1 MGRFLKLTYT
11 ILFYTILF
19 SILQGRAVYAG
30 KDVNKDAGK
39 IPYSVRMILFKTRQ
53 LLEKDKTLEAL
64 ELLEKFQSKQP
75 AGLKPGGK
83 NPKGYQHYYINFN
96 IGNCCL
102 TLDHI
107 KKALAF
113 YKAAVTNNP
122 EFTPAWLN
130 LAKCYYDLEGY
141 NEAGKC
147 FFKGYE
153 TAGDKTPEVLYYSA
167 VSFMAA
173 GNNKRSLEVF
183 ENLFA
188 TYNDKI
194 KLEWKQALA
203 QLYLSTG
210 QALKALPYLEEI
222 AAEVSGK
229 SRKEWQ
235 KILLYQYISLNM
247 KSKSLDY
254 ATLLINEDPVEPEWW
269 KILVHIHLTDDR
281 YRDALSTLTILSY
294 IRELTLQETKLL
306 ADLNMNLGIP
316 VQAVHYYEELISEKK
331 DSKIYEKLI
340 SACLALH
347 KPDKALGIINHAL
360 KYKREKKICM
370 LKGRILFEQE
380 KYKEAYKLYQRV
392 AKEMPHPGYPWLMAG
407 YSAWYMEDLTKAGYA
422 FNSAARYPKYKKK
435 AEKVINNIKERGQNN
450 FHK

>member
-1 MGRFLKLTYT
+1 MGRCLKLTYI
-11 ILFYTILF
+11 ILFFIMQSTT
-19 SILQGRAVYAG
+19 AYAA
-30 KDVNKDAGK
+30 KDTRK
-39 IPYSVRMILFKTRQ
+39 IPYSVRMVLFKTQQ
-53 LLEKDKTLEAL
+53 LLAKDKTFEAL
-64 ELLEKFQSKQP
+64 ELLKKFQSKQP
-75 AGLKPGGK
+75 PDLKSGG
-83 NPKGYQHYYINFN
+83 NDPKGYQHYYINFN
-96 IGNCCL
+96 IGNCYL
-102 TLDHI
+102 KLDNI
-107 KKALAF
+107 KKASAA

-130 LAKCYYDLEGY
+130 LAKCYYDLEDY
-141 NEAGKC
+141 NGAGNC
-147 FFKGYE
+147 FSKGYT
-153 TAGDKTPEVLYYSA
+153 TAEDKTPEVLYYSA

-173 GNNKRSLEVF
+173 GNNKKSLEIF

-247 KSKSLDY
+247 KSKSLNY

-269 KILVHIHLTDDR
+269 KILLHIHLTDNR
-281 YRDALSTLTILSY
+281 YQDALSTLTIIGY

-347 KPDKALGIINHAL
+347 KLHKALKIIDHAL
-360 KYKREKKICM
+360 QYKREKKICM

-380 KYKEAYKLYQRV
+380 KYKESYKLYQRV

-407 YSAWYMEDLTKAGYA
+407 YSAWYLEDMAKAAYA

-435 AEKVINNIKERGQNN
+435 AEKVINIIKDRGKFN
-450 FHK
+450 

>member
-1 MGRFLKLTYT
+1 MVRFFKLAYI
-11 ILFYTILF
+11 ILFYTIF
-19 SILQGRAVYAG
+19 FYITQSITVYAG
-30 KDVNKDAGK
+30 KDAGK
-39 IPYSVRMILFKTRQ
+39 IPYSVSSILFKTQQ
-53 LLEKDKTLEAL
+53 LLAKDKTSEAL
-64 ELLEKFQSKQP
+64 KLLEDFQAKQP
-75 AGLKPGGK
+75 ADLKPGGK
-83 NPKGYQHYYINFN
+83 DPKGYQHYYINFN
-96 IGNCCL
+96 IGNCWL
-102 TLDHI
+102 TLGNI
-107 KKALAF
+107 KKASTF
-113 YKAAVTNNP
+113 YRAAVINNP

-130 LAKCYYDLEGY
+130 LAKCYYDLEDY
-141 NEAGKC
+141 NEAGNC
-147 FFKGYE
+147 FLKGYE
-153 TAGDKTPEVLYYSA
+153 TAEDKTPEVLYYSA

-173 GNNKRSLEVF
+173 GNNKKSLEIF

-188 TYNDKI
+188 TYNEKI

-247 KSKSLDY
+247 KSKSLKY
-254 ATLLINEDPVEPEWW
+254 ATFLINEDPVEPEWW
-269 KILVHIHLTDDR
+269 KILLHIHLTDER

-294 IRELTLQETKLL
+294 IRELTVQEKKLL
-306 ADLNMNLGIP
+306 ADLNLNLGIP
-316 VQAVHYYEELISEKK
+316 VKAVNYYEELIAKKK

-347 KPDKALGIINHAL
+347 KPYKALEIIDHAL

-380 KYKEAYKLYQRV
+380 KYKESYQLYQRV

-407 YSAWYMEDLTKAGYA
+407 YSAWYLEDMTKAAYA
-422 FNSAARYPKYKKK
+422 FKSAAKYPKYKKK
-435 AEKVINNIKERGQNN
+435 AEKVIKSIEHRGK
-450 FHK
+450 F

>member
-1 MGRFLKLTYT
+1 MVRFFKLACI
-11 ILFYTILF
+11 ILFYTIF
-19 SILQGRAVYAG
+19 FYITQSITVYAG
-30 KDVNKDAGK
+30 KDAGK
-39 IPYSVRMILFKTRQ
+39 IPYSVSSILFKTQQ
-53 LLEKDKTLEAL
+53 LLAKDKTSEAL
-64 ELLEKFQSKQP
+64 KLLEDFQAKQP
-75 AGLKPGGK
+75 ADLKPGGK
-83 NPKGYQHYYINFN
+83 DPKGYQHYYINFN
-96 IGNCCL
+96 IGNCWL
-102 TLDHI
+102 TLGNI
-107 KKALAF
+107 KKASTF
-113 YKAAVTNNP
+113 YRAAVTNNT

-130 LAKCYYDLEGY
+130 LAKCYYDLEDY

-153 TAGDKTPEVLYYSA
+153 TAEDKTPEVLYYSA

-173 GNNKRSLEVF
+173 GNSKKSLEIF

-188 TYNDKI
+188 KYNDKI

-210 QALKALPYLEEI
+210 RALKALPYLEEI

-229 SRKEWQ
+229 KRKEWQ

-247 KSKSLDY
+247 KSKALDY
-254 ATLLINEDPVEPEWW
+254 ATRLVNEDPVDPGWW
-269 KILVHIHLTDDR
+269 KILLHIHLTDNR
-281 YRDALSTLTILSY
+281 YRDALSALTILSY
-294 IRELTLQETKLL
+294 IRELTSQEKKLL

-316 VQAVHYYEELISEKK
+316 AQAVNYYEELISEKK

-347 KPDKALGIINHAL
+347 KPDKALEIIDHAL

-370 LKGRILFEQE
+370 LKGRILFEQK
-380 KYKEAYKLYQRV
+380 KYKEAYKLYQKV

-407 YSAWYMEDLTKAGYA
+407 YAAWYMEDLDRAEYA

-435 AEKVINNIKERGQNN
+435 AEKIINRLCKNLTG
-450 FHK
+450 HY

>member
-1 MGRFLKLTYT
+1 MGCFFKLAYI
-11 ILFYTILF
+11 ILFYTIFF
-19 SILQGRAVYAG
+19 SITQSIIVYAG
-30 KDVNKDAGK
+30 KDTGK
-39 IPYSVRMILFKTRQ
+39 IPYSVSRILFKTQQ
-53 LLEKDKTLEAL
+53 LLAKNKTSEAL
-64 ELLEKFQSKQP
+64 KLLEKFQAKQP
-75 AGLKPGGK
+75 PGLKPGGK

-102 TLDHI
+102 KLDNI
-107 KKALAF
+107 KKASAS

-130 LAKCYYDLEGY
+130 LAKCYYDLEDY

-153 TAGDKTPEVLYYSA
+153 TAEDKTPEVLYYSA

-173 GNNKRSLEVF
+173 GNNKKSLEIF

-194 KLEWKQALA
+194 KIEWKQALA

-222 AAEVSGK
+222 VAEISGK

-254 ATLLINEDPVEPEWW
+254 ATRLINEDPVEPEWW
-269 KILVHIHLTDDR
+269 KILLHIHLTDDR

-294 IRELTLQETKLL
+294 IRELAVQEKKLL
-306 ADLNMNLGIP
+306 ADLNLNLGIP
-316 VQAVHYYEELISEKK
+316 VKAVNYYEELISEKK

-347 KPDKALGIINHAL
+347 KPDKALEIIDHAL

-370 LKGRILFEQE
+370 LKGQILFEQE

-392 AKEMPHPGYPWLMAG
+392 AKEMPHPGHAWLMAG
-407 YSAWYMEDLTKAGYA
+407 YSAWYLEDMTKAAYA
-422 FNSAARYPKYKKK
+422 FNSAAKYPKYKKK
-435 AEKVINNIKERGQNN
+435 AEKVIKSIKHRGK
-450 FHK
+450 F

>member
-1 MGRFLKLTYT
+1 MGRFLKFAYI
-11 ILFYTILF
+11 ILFFIIQ
-19 SILQGRAVYAG
+19 SITVYAG
-30 KDVNKDAGK
+30 ENAGE
-39 IPYSVRMILFKTRQ
+39 IPYSVRMVLFKTQQ
-53 LLEKDKTLEAL
+53 LLAKDKTFEAL

-75 AGLKPGGK
+75 PGLKPGGK

-96 IGNCCL
+96 IGNCYL
-102 TLDHI
+102 KLDNI
-107 KKALAF
+107 KKASAA

-130 LAKCYYDLEGY
+130 LAKCYYDMEDY
-141 NEAGKC
+141 NEAGNC
-147 FFKGYE
+147 FFKGYT
-153 TAGDKTPEVLYYSA
+153 TAEDKTPEVLYYSA

-173 GNNKRSLEVF
+173 GNNKKSLEVF

-188 TYNDKI
+188 TYNEKI

-203 QLYLSTG
+203 QLYLSTD
-210 QALKALPYLEEI
+210 QPLKALPYLEEI
-222 AAEVSGK
+222 VAEISGK

-247 KSKSLDY
+247 KSKSLNY
-254 ATLLINEDPVEPEWW
+254 ATRLINEDPIEPEWW
-269 KILVHIHLTDDR
+269 KILLHIHLTDDC
-281 YRDALSTLTILSY
+281 YQDALSALTILSY
-294 IRELTLQETKLL
+294 IRTLTLQETKLL

-316 VQAVHYYEELISEKK
+316 VQAVNYYEKLISEKK

-347 KPDKALGIINHAL
+347 KPDKALKIIDHAL
-360 KYKREKKICM
+360 QYKREKKICM

-407 YSAWYMEDLTKAGYA
+407 YSAWYLEDITKAAYA

-435 AEKVINNIKERGQNN
+435 AEKIISIIKDRGKFN
-450 FHK
+450 